1 MKLIRNLKVTIL
13 SSLLLS
19 FILIS
24 SGCSGVSKAEKTFK
38 TFTEKWVQ
46 ADYSS
51 MYQMLTNES
60 KEYISE
66 EDFVS
71 RYTNIFTA
79 MNATNLSFET
89 DGETLKEDGVITIP
103 FKLNMNSIAGDLSL
117 SDYKLPVVKEDKE
130 YKVKWDESLIFSNMV
145 KDDKVRVSITQA
157 KRGNILDRN
166 GKVLAEDGTIYSVGI
181 YPANFNKSN
190 IEGKV
195 TEIANALDISEDN
208 ITSKLQANTNP
219 EHFIPLVDIL
229 TTDSKI
235 SALKN
240 RDNDGILLK
249 EKTGRIYSG
258 GEAFGRLIGY
268 IGSITAEELEV
279 NSDKGYSDTSLI
291 GKAGLEQVYE
301 NTLRGED
308 AAEIYIERGMEKIS
322 IANKEVK
329 NGKDIK
335 LSVDYDLQNKVYS
348 EMAGEKGAATAVNPK
363 TGEVIAM
370 VSAPSYDSNIFTTY
384 ISKSQE
390 AKWKEND
397 HSDEINRFNKTYAP
411 GSTIKLLT
419 SILGLENN
427 VINPN
432 EAKDIQGLK
441 WQKDSSWGDYKV
453 TRVIDPG
460 KPVNLKDAANY
471 SDNIYYAQVALGL
484 GSDKFINGLKGFGI
498 GEELTFE
505 YPMEASQISNDG
517 NLNRDILLADT
528 GYGQGEVMV
537 TPLHI
542 ALFYSTLANN
552 GNMMQPRLVISEN
565 SEAKVWKEG
574 LISQNNLPILIDAF
588 TASINDAGATLADGA
603 VPGHRVAG
611 KSGSAEIKKSQDDTN
626 GTENGW
632 FVSVD
637 PDSSKISISMI
648 IEDVKGRGS
657 SHVTIPKVRNVMD
670 YYLNKQ

>member
-1 MKLIRNLKVTIL
+1 MKLIRNLKVTIVF
-13 SSLLLS
+13 SLLLTFM
-19 FILIS
+19 FIS
-24 SGCSGVSKAEKTFK
+24 NGCSGVSKAEKAFN
-38 TFTEKWVQ
+38 TFTEKWAE

-66 EDFVS
+66 EDFIS

-79 MNATNLSFET
+79 INANNLSFET
-89 DGETLKEDGVITIP
+89 SGEPLKEDGVITIP
-103 FKLNMNSIAGDLSL
+103 FKLNMNSITGDLSL
-117 SDYKLPVVKEDKE
+117 EDYKLSLIKEDKE
-130 YKVKWDESLIFSNMV
+130 YKVKWDESLIFPNMI
-145 KDDKVRVSITQA
+145 KDDKIRVLTTQA

-166 GKVLAEDGTIYSVGI
+166 GKVLAEDGTIYTVGI
-181 YPANFNKSN
+181 YPSNFNKSN
-190 IEGKV
+190 IEAKI

-208 ITSKLQANTNP
+208 ITTKLEANTNP

-229 TTDSKI
+229 TTDPKI
-235 SALKN
+235 STLKN
-240 RDNDGILLK
+240 RDADGILLQ
-249 EKTGRIYSG
+249 EKVGRIYYG

-268 IGSITAEELEV
+268 IGSITAEELEA
-279 NSDKGYSDTSLI
+279 NSDNGYNDTSLI

-301 NTLRGED
+301 DTLRGTD
-308 AAEIYIERGMEKIS
+308 AGEIYIERGMEKIS
-322 IANKEVK
+322 ISSTEVV

-335 LSVDYDLQNKVYS
+335 LAIDYDLQNKIYS
-348 EMAGEKGAATAVNPK
+348 EMSGEKGAATAVNPK

-370 VSAPSYDSNIFTTY
+370 VSAPSYDSNTFTTY
-384 ISKSQE
+384 ISKTQK
-390 AKWKEND
+390 AKWEENN
-397 HSDEINRFNKTYAP
+397 HADEINRFNKAYAP
-411 GSTIKLLT
+411 GSTMKLLT
-419 SILGLENN
+419 SIIGLENG
-427 VINPN
+427 VIDPN

-460 KPVNLKDAANY
+460 KAVNLKDAANY
-471 SDNIYYAQVALGL
+471 SDNIYYAQVALDL
-484 GSDKFINGLKGFGI
+484 GSEKFINGLKGFGI

-505 YPMEASQISNDG
+505 YPMESSQVSNDG
-517 NLNRDILLADT
+517 DLNRDILLADT

-565 SEAKVWKEG
+565 PEAKVWKEG
-574 LISQNNLPILIDAF
+574 LISQNNLPILVDAF
-588 TASINDAGATLADGA
+588 TASVNDAGATLPDGA

-611 KSGSAEIKKSQDDTN
+611 KSGTAEIKASQDDAN

-632 FVSVD
+632 FVSTD

-648 IEDVKGRGS
+648 IENVKDRGG
-657 SHVTIPKVRNVMD
+657 SHVTIPKVRNVME
-670 YYLNKQ
+670 YYLNR

>member
-1 MKLIRNLKVTIL
+1 MKLKKFLKVTIAF
-13 SSLLLS
+13 S
-19 FILIS
+19 FLITSMLIS
-24 SGCSGVSKAEKTFK
+24 IGCSGINKAEKTFNS
-38 TFTEKWVQ
+38 FTEKWVQ

-51 MYQMLTNES
+51 MYEMLTTDS
-60 KEYISE
+60 KEYITE

-79 MNATNLSFET
+79 INANNLSFEI
-89 DGETLKEDGVITIP
+89 DGKSIKEDDVITIP
-103 FKLNMNSIAGDLSL
+103 FKLNMNSITGDLSL
-117 SDYKLPVVKEDKE
+117 TDYKLSLVKEDKE
-130 YKVKWDESLIFSNMV
+130 YKIKWDESLIFPNMI
-145 KDDKVRVSITQA
+145 KDDKVRVSTTQA

-166 GKVLAEDGTIYSVGI
+166 GKILAEDGIIYSVGI

-190 IEGKV
+190 IEAKV

-208 ITSKLQANTNP
+208 ITTKLQANTNP

-229 TTDSKI
+229 TTDPRI
-235 SALKN
+235 NTLKN
-240 RDNDGILLK
+240 RDDDGILLK
-249 EKTGRIYSG
+249 EKIGRIYYG

-268 IGSITAEELEV
+268 IGSITAEELEA
-279 NSDKGYSDTSLI
+279 NSAKGYNDTSLI

-301 NTLRGED
+301 DTLRGED
-308 AAEIYIERGMEKIS
+308 AAEISIERGMEKIT
-322 IANKEVK
+322 IASKEIK
-329 NGKDIK
+329 NGNDIK

-348 EMAGEKGAATAVNPK
+348 EMSGEKGAATAVNPK

-370 VSAPSYDSNIFTTY
+370 VSAPSYDSNTFTTY
-384 ISKSQE
+384 ISKTQK
-390 AKWKEND
+390 AKWEENN
-397 HSDEINRFNKTYAP
+397 HADEINRFNKSYAP
-411 GSTIKLLT
+411 GSTMKLLT
-419 SILGLENN
+419 SIIGLENG
-427 VINPN
+427 VINPT

-460 KPVNLKDAANY
+460 KAVTLKDAANY
-471 SDNIYYAQVALGL
+471 SDNIYYAQVALDL
-484 GSDKFINGLKGFGI
+484 GSEKFINGLKGFGI

-517 NLNRDILLADT
+517 ELNRDIIIADT

-542 ALFYSTLANN
+542 ALFYSTLSNE

-565 SEAKVWKEG
+565 PEAKVWKEG
-574 LISQNNLPILIDAF
+574 LISQNNLPILIDGF
-588 TASINDAGATLADGA
+588 TASVNDAGATLPDGA

-611 KSGSAEIKKSQDDTN
+611 KSGTAEIKASQDDSN

-632 FVSVD
+632 FVSTD

-648 IEDVKGRGS
+648 IENVKNRGG
-657 SHVTIPKVRNVMD
+657 SHVTIPKVRNVME
-670 YYLNKQ
+670 YYLNR

>member
-1 MKLIRNLKVTIL
+1 MKLKKFLKVTIAF
-13 SSLLLS
+13 S
-19 FILIS
+19 FLITSMLIS
-24 SGCSGVSKAEKTFK
+24 IGCSGINKAEKTFNS
-38 TFTEKWVQ
+38 FTEKWVQ

-51 MYQMLTNES
+51 MYEMLTTDS
-60 KEYISE
+60 KEYITE

-79 MNATNLSFET
+79 INANNLSFEI
-89 DGETLKEDGVITIP
+89 DGKSIKEDDVITIP
-103 FKLNMNSIAGDLSL
+103 FKLNMNSITGDLSL
-117 SDYKLPVVKEDKE
+117 TDYKLSLVKEDKE
-130 YKVKWDESLIFSNMV
+130 YKIKWDESLIFPNMI
-145 KDDKVRVSITQA
+145 KDDKVRVSTTQA

-166 GKVLAEDGTIYSVGI
+166 GKILAEDGIIYSVGI

-190 IEGKV
+190 IEAKV

-208 ITSKLQANTNP
+208 ITTKLQANTNP

-229 TTDSKI
+229 TTDPRI
-235 SALKN
+235 NTLKN
-240 RDNDGILLK
+240 RDDDGILLK
-249 EKTGRIYSG
+249 EKIGRIYYG

-268 IGSITAEELEV
+268 IGSITAEELEA
-279 NSDKGYSDTSLI
+279 NSAKGYNDTSLI

-301 NTLRGED
+301 DTLRGED
-308 AAEIYIERGMEKIS
+308 AAEISIERGMEKIT
-322 IANKEVK
+322 IASKEIK
-329 NGKDIK
+329 NGNDIK

-348 EMAGEKGAATAVNPK
+348 EMSGEKGAATAVNPK

-370 VSAPSYDSNIFTTY
+370 VSAPSYDSNTFTTY
-384 ISKSQE
+384 ISKTQK
-390 AKWKEND
+390 AKWEENN
-397 HSDEINRFNKTYAP
+397 HADEINRFNKSYVP
-411 GSTIKLLT
+411 GSTMKLLT
-419 SILGLENN
+419 SIIGLENG
-427 VINPN
+427 VINPT

-460 KPVNLKDAANY
+460 KAVTLKDAANY
-471 SDNIYYAQVALGL
+471 SDNIYYAQVALDL
-484 GSDKFINGLKGFGI
+484 GSEKFINGLKGFGI

-517 NLNRDILLADT
+517 ELNRDIIIADT

-537 TPLHI
+537 TPIHI
-542 ALFYSTLANN
+542 ALFYSTLSNE

-565 SEAKVWKEG
+565 PEAKVWKEG
-574 LISQNNLPILIDAF
+574 LISQNNLPILIDGF
-588 TASINDAGATLADGA
+588 TASVNDAGATLPDGA

-611 KSGSAEIKKSQDDTN
+611 KSGTAEIKASQDDSN

-632 FVSVD
+632 FVSTD

-648 IEDVKGRGS
+648 IENVKNRGG
-657 SHVTIPKVRNVMD
+657 SHVTIPKVRNVME
-670 YYLNKQ
+670 YYLNR

>member
-1 MKLIRNLKVTIL
+1 MKLKKFLKVTIAF
-13 SSLLLS
+13 S
-19 FILIS
+19 FLITSMLIS
-24 SGCSGVSKAEKTFK
+24 IGCSGINKAEKTFNS
-38 TFTEKWVQ
+38 FTEKLVQ

-51 MYQMLTNES
+51 MYEMLTTDS
-60 KEYISE
+60 KEYITE

-79 MNATNLSFET
+79 INANNLSFEI
-89 DGETLKEDGVITIP
+89 DGKSIKEDDVITIP
-103 FKLNMNSIAGDLSL
+103 FKLNMNSITGDLSL
-117 SDYKLPVVKEDKE
+117 TDYKLSLVKEDKE
-130 YKVKWDESLIFSNMV
+130 YKIKWDESLIFPNMI
-145 KDDKVRVSITQA
+145 KDDEVRVSTTQA

-166 GKVLAEDGTIYSVGI
+166 GKILAEDGIIYSVGI

-190 IEGKV
+190 IEAKV

-208 ITSKLQANTNP
+208 ITTKLQANTNP

-229 TTDSKI
+229 TTDPRI
-235 SALKN
+235 NTLKN
-240 RDNDGILLK
+240 RDDDGILLK
-249 EKTGRIYSG
+249 EKIGRIYYG

-268 IGSITAEELEV
+268 IGSITAEELEA
-279 NSDKGYSDTSLI
+279 NSAKGYNDTSLI

-301 NTLRGED
+301 DTLRGED
-308 AAEIYIERGMEKIS
+308 AAEIYIERGMEKIT
-322 IANKEVK
+322 IASKEIK
-329 NGKDIK
+329 NGNDIK

-348 EMAGEKGAATAVNPK
+348 EMSGEKGAATAVNPK

-370 VSAPSYDSNIFTTY
+370 VSAPSYDSNTFTTY
-384 ISKSQE
+384 ISKTQK
-390 AKWKEND
+390 AKWEENN
-397 HSDEINRFNKTYAP
+397 HADEINRFNKSYAP
-411 GSTIKLLT
+411 GSTMKLLT
-419 SILGLENN
+419 SIIGLENG
-427 VINPN
+427 VINPT

-460 KPVNLKDAANY
+460 KGVTLKDAANY
-471 SDNIYYAQVALGL
+471 SDNIYYAQVALDL
-484 GSDKFINGLKGFGI
+484 GSEKFINGLKGFGI

-517 NLNRDILLADT
+517 DLNKDILLADT

-542 ALFYSTLANN
+542 ALFYSTLSNE

-565 SEAKVWKEG
+565 PEAKVWKEG
-574 LISQNNLPILIDAF
+574 LISQNNLPILIDGF
-588 TASINDAGATLADGA
+588 TASVNDAGATLPDGA

-611 KSGSAEIKKSQDDTN
+611 KSGTAEIKASQDDAN

-632 FVSVD
+632 FVSTD

-648 IEDVKGRGS
+648 IENVKNRGG
-657 SHVTIPKVRNVMD
+657 SHVTIPKVRNVME
-670 YYLNKQ
+670 YYLNR

>member
-1 MKLIRNLKVTIL
+1 MKLKKFLKVTIAF
-13 SSLLLS
+13 S
-19 FILIS
+19 FLITSMLIS
-24 SGCSGVSKAEKTFK
+24 IGCSGINKAEKTFNS
-38 TFTEKWVQ
+38 FTEKWVQ

-51 MYQMLTNES
+51 MYEMLTTDS
-60 KEYISE
+60 KEYITE

-79 MNATNLSFET
+79 INANNLSFEI
-89 DGETLKEDGVITIP
+89 DGKSIKEDDVITIP
-103 FKLNMNSIAGDLSL
+103 FKLNMNSITGDLSL
-117 SDYKLPVVKEDKE
+117 TDYKLSLVKEDKE
-130 YKVKWDESLIFSNMV
+130 YKIKWDESLIFPNMI
-145 KDDKVRVSITQA
+145 KDDKVRVSTTQA

-166 GKVLAEDGTIYSVGI
+166 GKILAEDGIIYSVGI

-190 IEGKV
+190 IEAKV
-195 TEIANALDISEDN
+195 TEIANTLDISEDN
-208 ITSKLQANTNP
+208 ITTKLQANTNP

-229 TTDSKI
+229 TTDPRI
-235 SALKN
+235 NTLKN
-240 RDNDGILLK
+240 RDDDGILLK
-249 EKTGRIYSG
+249 EKIGRIYYG

-268 IGSITAEELEV
+268 IGSITAEELEA
-279 NSDKGYSDTSLI
+279 NSAKGYNDTSLI

-301 NTLRGED
+301 DTLRGED
-308 AAEIYIERGMEKIS
+308 AAEIYIERGMEKIT
-322 IANKEVK
+322 IASKEIK
-329 NGKDIK
+329 NGNDIK

-348 EMAGEKGAATAVNPK
+348 EMSGEKGAATAVNPK

-370 VSAPSYDSNIFTTY
+370 VSAPSYDSNTFTTY
-384 ISKSQE
+384 ISKTQK
-390 AKWKEND
+390 AKWEENN
-397 HSDEINRFNKTYAP
+397 HADEINRFNKSYAP
-411 GSTIKLLT
+411 GSTMKLLT
-419 SILGLENN
+419 SIIGLENG
-427 VINPN
+427 VINPT

-460 KPVNLKDAANY
+460 KAVTLKDAANY
-471 SDNIYYAQVALGL
+471 SDNIYYAQVALDL
-484 GSDKFINGLKGFGI
+484 GSEKFINGLKGFGI

-517 NLNRDILLADT
+517 DLNKDILLADT

-542 ALFYSTLANN
+542 ALFYSTLSNQ

-565 SEAKVWKEG
+565 PEAKVWKEG

-588 TASINDAGATLADGA
+588 TASVNDAGATLPDGA

-611 KSGSAEIKKSQDDTN
+611 KSGTAEIKASQDDAN

-632 FVSVD
+632 FVSTD

-648 IEDVKGRGS
+648 IENVKNRGG
-657 SHVTIPKVRNVMD
+657 SHVTIPKVRNVME
-670 YYLNKQ
+670 YYLNR

>member
-1 MKLIRNLKVTIL
+1 MKLKKFLKVTIAF
-13 SSLLLS
+13 S
-19 FILIS
+19 FLITSMLIS
-24 SGCSGVSKAEKTFK
+24 IGCSGINKAEKTFNS
-38 TFTEKWVQ
+38 FTEKWVQ

-51 MYQMLTNES
+51 MYEMLTTDS
-60 KEYISE
+60 KEYITE

-79 MNATNLSFET
+79 INANNLSFEI
-89 DGETLKEDGVITIP
+89 DGKSIKEDDVITIP
-103 FKLNMNSIAGDLSL
+103 FKLNMNSITGDLSL
-117 SDYKLPVVKEDKE
+117 TDYKLSLVKEDKE
-130 YKVKWDESLIFSNMV
+130 YKIKWDESLIFPNMI
-145 KDDKVRVSITQA
+145 KDDKVRVSTTQA

-166 GKVLAEDGTIYSVGI
+166 GKILAEDGIIYSVGI

-190 IEGKV
+190 IEAKV

-208 ITSKLQANTNP
+208 ITTKLQANTNP

-229 TTDSKI
+229 TTDPRI
-235 SALKN
+235 NTLKN
-240 RDNDGILLK
+240 RDDDGILLK
-249 EKTGRIYSG
+249 EKIGRIYYG

-268 IGSITAEELEV
+268 IGSITAEELEA
-279 NSDKGYSDTSLI
+279 NSAKGYNDTSLI

-301 NTLRGED
+301 DTLRGED
-308 AAEIYIERGMEKIS
+308 AAEISIERGMEKIT
-322 IANKEVK
+322 IASKEIK
-329 NGKDIK
+329 NGNDIK

-348 EMAGEKGAATAVNPK
+348 EMSGEKGAATAVNPK

-370 VSAPSYDSNIFTTY
+370 VSAPSYDSNTFTTY
-384 ISKSQE
+384 ISKTQK
-390 AKWKEND
+390 AKWEENN
-397 HSDEINRFNKTYAP
+397 HADEINRFNKSYAP
-411 GSTIKLLT
+411 GSTMKLLT
-419 SILGLENN
+419 SIIGLENG
-427 VINPN
+427 VINPT

-460 KPVNLKDAANY
+460 KAITLKDAANY
-471 SDNIYYAQVALGL
+471 SDNIYYAQVALDL
-484 GSDKFINGLKGFGI
+484 GSEKFINGLKGFGI

-517 NLNRDILLADT
+517 ELNRDIIIADT

-537 TPLHI
+537 TPIHI
-542 ALFYSTLANN
+542 ALFYSTLSNE

-565 SEAKVWKEG
+565 PEAKVWKEG
-574 LISQNNLPILIDAF
+574 LISQNNLPILIDGF
-588 TASINDAGATLADGA
+588 TASVNDAGATLPDGA

-611 KSGSAEIKKSQDDTN
+611 KSGTAEIKASQDDSN

-632 FVSVD
+632 FVSTD

-648 IEDVKGRGS
+648 IENVKNRGG
-657 SHVTIPKVRNVMD
+657 SHVTIPKVRNVME
-670 YYLNKQ
+670 YYLNR

>member
-1 MKLIRNLKVTIL
+1 MKLKKFLKVTIAF
-13 SSLLLS
+13 S
-19 FILIS
+19 FLITSMLIS
-24 SGCSGVSKAEKTFK
+24 IGCSGINKAEKTFNS
-38 TFTEKWVQ
+38 FTEKWVQ

-51 MYQMLTNES
+51 MYEMLTTDS
-60 KEYISE
+60 KEYITE

-79 MNATNLSFET
+79 INANNLSFEI
-89 DGETLKEDGVITIP
+89 DGKSIKEDDVITIP
-103 FKLNMNSIAGDLSL
+103 FKLNMNSITGDLSL
-117 SDYKLPVVKEDKE
+117 TDYKLSLVKEDKE
-130 YKVKWDESLIFSNMV
+130 YKIKWDESLIFPNMI
-145 KDDKVRVSITQA
+145 KDDKVRVSTTQA

-166 GKVLAEDGTIYSVGI
+166 GKILAEDGIIYSVGI

-190 IEGKV
+190 IEAKV

-208 ITSKLQANTNP
+208 ITTKLQANTNP

-229 TTDSKI
+229 TTDPRI
-235 SALKN
+235 NTLKN
-240 RDNDGILLK
+240 RDDDGILLK
-249 EKTGRIYSG
+249 EKIGRIYYG

-268 IGSITAEELEV
+268 IGSITAEELEA
-279 NSDKGYSDTSLI
+279 NSAKGYNDTSLI

-301 NTLRGED
+301 DTLRGED
-308 AAEIYIERGMEKIS
+308 AAEISIERGMEKIT
-322 IANKEVK
+322 IASKEIK
-329 NGKDIK
+329 NGNDIK

-348 EMAGEKGAATAVNPK
+348 EMSGEKGAATAVNPK

-370 VSAPSYDSNIFTTY
+370 VSAPSYDSNTFTTY
-384 ISKSQE
+384 ISKTQK
-390 AKWKEND
+390 AKWEENN
-397 HSDEINRFNKTYAP
+397 HADEINRFNKSYAP
-411 GSTIKLLT
+411 GSTMKLLT
-419 SILGLENN
+419 SIIGLENG
-427 VINPN
+427 VINPT

-460 KPVNLKDAANY
+460 KAVTLKDAANY
-471 SDNIYYAQVALGL
+471 SDNIYYAQVALDL
-484 GSDKFINGLKGFGI
+484 GSEKFINGLKGFGI

-517 NLNRDILLADT
+517 ELNRDIIIADT

-542 ALFYSTLANN
+542 ALFYSTLSNE

-565 SEAKVWKEG
+565 PEAKVWKEG

-588 TASINDAGATLADGA
+588 TASVNDAGATLPDGA

-611 KSGSAEIKKSQDDTN
+611 KSGTAEIKASQDDSN

-632 FVSVD
+632 FVSTD

-648 IEDVKGRGS
+648 IENVKNRGG
-657 SHVTIPKVRNVMD
+657 SHVTIPKVRNVME
-670 YYLNKQ
+670 YYLNR

>member
-1 MKLIRNLKVTIL
+1 MKLKKILKVTIAF
-13 SSLLLS
+13 S
-19 FILIS
+19 FLITSMLIS
-24 SGCSGVSKAEKTFK
+24 IGCSGINKAEKTFNS
-38 TFTEKWVQ
+38 FTEKWVQ

-51 MYQMLTNES
+51 MYEMLTTDS
-60 KEYISE
+60 KEYITE

-79 MNATNLSFET
+79 INANNLSFEI
-89 DGETLKEDGVITIP
+89 DGKSIKEDDVITIP
-103 FKLNMNSIAGDLSL
+103 FKLNMNSITGDLSL
-117 SDYKLPVVKEDKE
+117 TDYKLSLVKEDKE
-130 YKVKWDESLIFSNMV
+130 YKIKWDESLIFPNMI
-145 KDDKVRVSITQA
+145 KDDKVRVSTTQA

-166 GKVLAEDGTIYSVGI
+166 GKILAEDGIIYSVGI

-190 IEGKV
+190 IEAKV

-208 ITSKLQANTNP
+208 ITTKLQANTNP

-229 TTDSKI
+229 TTDPRI
-235 SALKN
+235 NTLKN
-240 RDNDGILLK
+240 RDDDGILLK
-249 EKTGRIYSG
+249 EKIGRIYYG

-268 IGSITAEELEV
+268 IGSITAEELEA
-279 NSDKGYSDTSLI
+279 NSAKGYNDTSLI

-301 NTLRGED
+301 DTLRGED
-308 AAEIYIERGMEKIS
+308 AAEIYIERGMEKIT
-322 IANKEVK
+322 IASKEIK
-329 NGKDIK
+329 NGNDIK

-348 EMAGEKGAATAVNPK
+348 EMSGEKGAATAVNPK

-370 VSAPSYDSNIFTTY
+370 VSAPSYDSNTFTTY
-384 ISKSQE
+384 ISKTQK
-390 AKWKEND
+390 AKWEENN
-397 HSDEINRFNKTYAP
+397 HADEINRFNKSYAP
-411 GSTIKLLT
+411 GSTMKLLT
-419 SILGLENN
+419 SIIGLENG
-427 VINPN
+427 VINPT

-460 KPVNLKDAANY
+460 KAVTLKDAANY
-471 SDNIYYAQVALGL
+471 SDNIYYAQVALDL
-484 GSDKFINGLKGFGI
+484 GSEKFINGLKGFGI

-517 NLNRDILLADT
+517 DLNKDILLADT

-542 ALFYSTLANN
+542 ALFYSTLSNE

-565 SEAKVWKEG
+565 PEAKVWKEG

-588 TASINDAGATLADGA
+588 TASVNDAGATLPDGA

-611 KSGSAEIKKSQDDTN
+611 KSGTAEIKASQDDAN

-632 FVSVD
+632 FVSTD

-648 IEDVKGRGS
+648 IENVKNRGG
-657 SHVTIPKVRNVMD
+657 SHVTIPKVRNVME
-670 YYLNKQ
+670 YYLNR